1 QEQLTLTPLS
11 LWMRWR
17 NQLLSIRKVKI
28 VSIEKIAQNI
38 YKLLI
43 EKPEGYSFIPGQF
56 TEISLNEDVQNNN
69 KRHFSFTGLVD
80 VDNLEFIMKPCS
92 GCNTLVNEIIK
103 LKPKDELMIREPQGN
118 LRYKGMGTFIAGGTG
133 ITPFISI
140 FRNLKQKN
148 DLAGNKLIYSYKTIN
163 DAILH
168 NELLEMLGVNYTNLF
183 TEERFQKYYFGRI
196 DRSFLRME
204 IVDFAQYFYVSGSVE
219 FVQNVKMILKYF
231 EVAADS
237 IISEETDIQNSVKS
251 ETINNN

>member
-1 QEQLTLTPLS
+1 MS
-11 LWMRWR
+11 KH
-17 NQLLSIRKVKI
+17 KVKI
-28 VSIEKIAQNI
+28 LSIEKIAQNI

-43 EKPEGYSFIPGQF
+43 EKPAGYTFIPGQF
-56 TEISLNEDVQNNN
+56 TKVSLNEDIQSNNEA
-69 KRHFSFTGLVD
+69 HFSFTGLVD
-80 VDNLEFIMKPCS
+80 ADNLEFIMKPCS
-92 GCNTLVNEIIK
+92 GYNTFAAKIIE
-103 LKPKDELMIREPQGN
+103 LKPSHELIIREPQGK

-148 DLAGNKLIYSYKTIN
+148 DFAGNKLIYSNKTIN

-237 IISEETDIQNSVKS
+237 IISEETAIQNSEKS